1 MSTSIQS
8 IGTVR
13 SPRLFKRHLLV
24 LALLRSFG
32 GSVGRTDFQKLLFL
46 YCQEQHSP
54 YLSTT
59 KHYEFVPYRYGAYS
73 LTCDA
78 DLRRL
83 RKQGLLSEGENWKL
97 TEKGRSVGEKFLDG
111 TIREFSSRYAD
122 KRGNRLI
129 KETYE
134 QFPYYATRSEKAE
147 VLFKDDPGT
156 LQLIKDSRPKAAPA
170 ALFTIGYEGKQLEE
184 YLNLLLRSSV
194 TILCDVRS
202 NPISRK
208 YGFSKT
214 TLSQICS
221 KLNIRYEHLPKLG
234 VESKDRRGLQ
244 SQVEFKSLFRAY
256 KKSILESQ
264 TNNLEAI
271 LNWISSGEIVALTCF
286 ENEHMQCHRHC
297 VVAALE
303 EMPNKQAKLTY
314 EVAHL

>member
-8 IGTVR
+8 IEPER
-13 SPRLFKRHLLV
+13 SPRLFKRHLLL
-24 LALLRSFG
+24 LALLHSFG
-32 GSVGRTDFQKLLFL
+32 GSVGKTNFQKLLFL
-46 YCQEQHSP
+46 YCQEQGSSDC
-54 YLSTT
+54 STT
-59 KHYEFVPYRYGAYS
+59 KLYEFVPFRYGAYS
-73 LTCDA
+73 FTCDA

-83 RKQGLLSEGENWKL
+83 RKHGLLSEGENWKL
-97 TEKGRSVGEKFLDG
+97 TEKGRSVGKQFQNITL
-111 TIREFSSRYAD
+111 REFSNRYAD
-122 KRGNRLI
+122 TRGNKLI
-129 KETYE
+129 KETY
-134 QFPYYATRSEKAE
+134 QKFPYYATRSEKAKD
-147 VLFKDDPGT
+147 LFKNDPGT
-156 LQLIKDSRPKAAPA
+156 LQLIKDSRPNTAGA

-184 YLNLLLRSSV
+184 YFNLLLRSNV

-221 KLNIRYEHLPKLG
+221 RLNIRYEHLPKLG

-244 SQVEFKSLFRAY
+244 SQVEFDSLFNAY

-264 TNNLEAI
+264 IDDLEEI
-271 LNWISSGEIVALTCF
+271 LNWISSGATVALTCF
-286 ENEHMQCHRHC
+286 ENEHLQCHRHC

-303 EMPNKQAKLTY
+303 ELPNRPAKLTY